1 MPNYTV
7 NGKSYFFGTE
17 IGQEAA
23 EAKGKELFGG
33 GGSKGEDKY
42 SYENPEDEGVLQ
54 EITEG
59 VGSGLIAIPQGIAE
73 LCASII
79 DLVV

>member
-23 EAKGKELFGG
+23 EAKVKELFGG

-59 VGSGLIAIPQGIAE
+59 SWFWFNSYTSRYSVN
-73 LCASII
+73 
-79 DLVV
+79 